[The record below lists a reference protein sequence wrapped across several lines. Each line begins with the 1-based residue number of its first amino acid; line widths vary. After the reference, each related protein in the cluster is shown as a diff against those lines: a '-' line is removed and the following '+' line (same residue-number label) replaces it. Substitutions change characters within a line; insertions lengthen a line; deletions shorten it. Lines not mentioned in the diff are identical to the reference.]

1 MASNRQYI
9 DLLVEDFGLVL
20 DAGAQPV
27 TTDNRHSIGQDIKH
41 AVLESGLARALI
53 GERSPVLRADVRTQI
68 RILVEQDQR
77 LVPGTAELRE
87 EAADRYLLTAR
98 TYEFGDLEVAL

>member
-1 MASNRQYI
+1 MASERLYI
-9 DLLVEDFGLVL
+9 DLLVENGGLVL

-41 AVLESGLARALI
+41 GVLESGLARALI
-53 GERSPVLRADVRTQI
+53 GERSPTLRADVRTQI
-68 RILVEQDQR
+68 RILVEQDTR
-77 LVPGTAELRE
+77 IVPGTAEVRE

-98 TYEFGDLEVAL
+98 TYEFGELEVTL

>member
-1 MASNRQYI
+1 MASDRRYI

-53 GERSPVLRADVRTQI
+53 GERSPVLRADIRTQL
-68 RILVEQDQR
+68 RILVEQDRR
-77 LVPGTAELRE
+77 LVPGTAEVRE
-87 EAADRYLLTAR
+87 ETPDRYLLTAR
-98 TYEFGDLEVAL
+98 TYEFGDLEVWL

>member
-1 MASNRQYI
+1 MASERKYI

-68 RILVEQDQR
+68 RILVEQDRR

-98 TYEFGDLEVAL
+98 TYEFGDLEVTL

>member
-1 MASNRQYI
+1 MASDRQYI
-9 DLLVEDFGLVL
+9 DLLIEDGGIVL

-27 TTDNRHSIGQDIKH
+27 YTDNRHSIGQDIKH

-53 GERSPVLRADVRTQI
+53 GERSPTLRADVRTQI
-68 RILVEQDQR
+68 RILVEQDRR

-87 EAADRYLLTAR
+87 EAADRYLLTAT
-98 TYEFGDLEVAL
+98 TYDFGHLEVTL

>member
-1 MASNRQYI
+1 MASDRRYI

-53 GERSPVLRADVRTQI
+53 GERSPVLRADIRTQL
-68 RILVEQDQR
+68 RILVEQDRR
-77 LVPGTAELRE
+77 LVPGTAEVSE
-87 EAADRYLLTAR
+87 EAPDRYLLTAR
-98 TYEFGDLEVAL
+98 TYEFGELEVWL